1 MLNLLVIILLPF
13 TATASTVQD
22 VSQAFTSAEKYG
34 SASIDMEEDV
44 VQEFLPKMS
53 FSAADYFK
61 KKKENE
67 DQGVYVCRWTDDAHS
82 KFHDFGTLGT
92 ISFGMMR
99 SLNLIFYS
107 QQGERSNTT

>member
-1 MLNLLVIILLPF
+1 MLNLLVVILLPFTF

-67 DQGVYVCRWTDDAHS
+67 DQGVYVCR
-82 KFHDFGTLGT
+82 
-92 ISFGMMR
+92 
-99 SLNLIFYS
+99 
-107 QQGERSNTT
+107 